1 MDRSTKVWC
10 LILLAGVLCVPAL
23 PTRATAQSG
32 GDGFLFRTPNL
43 ALIGRVGY
51 ALPAAG
57 SDIFSFTTEQL
68 TVDRTD
74 FNAPYLGGQVAV
86 RAAKRVDVIVDGGWT
101 GASVESEFLEWVGTD
116 DLPIVQT
123 TDFSRWYLTG
133 GAKVYLSDRVRE
145 VGRFVWVPNRWAPYV
160 SGGVA
165 LVWYRFEQA
174 GEFVDFETLEIF
186 NDQFRSSAN
195 TLTAHGSVGIDLSMG
210 SRTFLNVETRY
221 GWGSAGIRSEFVGF
235 GDIDLSG
242 FQATLGIG
250 IRL

>member
-1 MDRSTKVWC
+1 MDRSTKARC
-10 LILLAGVLCVPAL
+10 MILLAGTLCVLASPAY
-23 PTRATAQSG
+23 ANAQSG

-51 ALPAAG
+51 ALPTAA

-68 TVDRTD
+68 TVDKAD
-74 FNAPYLGGQVAV
+74 FNAPYFGGQVAV
-86 RAAKRVDVIVDGGWT
+86 RATRRVDVIVDGGWT
-101 GASVESEFLEWVGTD
+101 GGTVESEFRDWVGND

-133 GAKVYLSDRVRE
+133 GAKAYLNDRGRTL
-145 VGRFVWVPNRWAPYV
+145 GRFVWVPNRWAPYV
-160 SGGVA
+160 SGGVG
-165 LVWYRFEQA
+165 LVWYRFEQV

-195 TLTAHGSVGIDLSMG
+195 TLTVHGSVGLDISMG
-210 SRTFLNVETRY
+210 SRTFLNTEARY
-221 GWGSAGIRSEFVGF
+221 GWGSAGVRSDFVGF

-250 IRL
+250 VRL